1 MAGVFILKFAWD
13 TFKSFQPA
21 GYALVLLF
29 FVFGLLL
36 YFFTRGEGEEL
47 SVILTRTV
55 AAILLITF
63 FKDLIEAAKEITWTL
78 EQVISSSSFEDA
90 QVSLMTSIHP
100 NTQAK
105 VMSSFFIQLPLMMI
119 AKVIFFILNLIFSY
133 VWVFLVASAP
143 VIIPMM
149 ICHFFDY
156 FAKLYFRIIFALLL
170 IRLPWAVLSSMMEK
184 LASYKFEG
192 IDGAFSSLTL
202 PPFFGL
208 LSVAATLVTFKTAL
222 GGIPG
227 LGEFGGV
234 AKLAAGT
241 FTGAAK
247 SMAFSNEMPSRE
259 SNSSPSEKIT
269 PKFKQN
275 ISKGGNT

>member
-1 MAGVFILKFAWD
+1 MDITILARESLNRFAWD

-78 EQVISSSSFEDA
+78 EQVISASSFEDA

-156 FAKLYFRIIFALLL
+156 FANNFGYATINDL
-170 IRLPWAVLSSMMEK
+170 ISSLFNTTLMP
-184 LASYKFEG
+184 
-192 IDGAFSSLTL
+192 LTL
-202 PPFFGL
+202 PLSSFAGL
-208 LSVAATLVTFKTAL
+208 LSFYFGLNVQTVVAFIILLIMELFS
-222 GGIPG
+222 
-227 LGEFGGV
+227 
-234 AKLAAGT
+234 LAVEH
-241 FTGAAK
+241 
-247 SMAFSNEMPSRE
+247 SLP
-259 SNSSPSEKIT
+259 I
-269 PKFKQN
+269 
-275 ISKGGNT
+275 